1 MNLETVI
8 TYMTLTVIGLLPMMN
23 PPAAAT
29 VLLGLSK
36 GRDKSY
42 IVTQAK
48 TVGVYLFIALCVTF
62 FIGASVLELFSISIP
77 SLRLGG
83 GIVILAIGFNMLF
96 PKPEIADARPGQD
109 SIALVPLTI
118 PSLCGP
124 GTMALII
131 SLAAEIA
138 TYENHESMISVYS
151 GVIIG
156 FLLVALTAGFI
167 LSMAYPILKA
177 LGQNGINAFTR
188 IMGFLLICM
197 GVQFFTV
204 GIEEIVIDLSLLLES
219 SIH

>member
-1 MNLETVI
+1 MHLETLF
-8 TYMTLTVIGLLPMMN
+8 TYMTLTVLGLLPIMN

-42 IVTQAK
+42 IVSQAK
-48 TVGVYLFIALCVTF
+48 TTGIYLFIALCITF

-83 GIVILAIGFNMLF
+83 GIIIVAIGFNMLF
-96 PKPEIADARPGQD
+96 PRPDNGASPSGQD

-124 GTMALII
+124 GSMAMII
-131 SLAAEIA
+131 SLAAQIA
-138 TYENHESMISVYS
+138 TYENHTSMTSVYG
-151 GVIIG
+151 GVVAG
-156 FLLVALTAGFI
+156 LALVALTATFT
-167 LSMAYPILKA
+167 LTMAYPLLKA

-197 GVQFFTV
+197 GVQFFTL
-204 GIEEIVIDLSLLLES
+204 GIQEIVLEINELL
-219 SIH
+219 

>member
-1 MNLETVI
+1 MNIEMLL
-8 TYMTLTVIGLLPMMN
+8 TYLSLTVLGLLPIMN

-36 GRDKSY
+36 GKDKSY
-42 IVTQAK
+42 IVQQAK
-48 TVGVYLFIALCVTF
+48 TVGLYLFFALCITF
-62 FIGASVLELFSISIP
+62 FIGASVLELFNISIP

-83 GIVILAIGFNMLF
+83 GIIIVAIGFNMLF
-96 PKPEIADARPGQD
+96 PKIESTSSSPQQD

-131 SLAAEIA
+131 SLAAELAIHGD
-138 TYENHESMISVYS
+138 ELHMPSVYS
-151 GVIIG
+151 GVIAG
-156 FLLVALTAGFI
+156 FAVVAAIAAFI
-167 LSMAYPILKA
+167 LSMAYPLLKA

-204 GIEEIVIDLSLLLES
+204 GITEIVQEFMI
-219 SIH
+219 SIN

>member
-1 MNLETVI
+1 MNIETLL
-8 TYMTLTVIGLLPMMN
+8 TYFSLTILGLLPMMN

-36 GRDKSY
+36 GQNKEY
-42 IVTQAK
+42 IVNQAK
-48 TVGVYLFIALCVTF
+48 TVSLYLFIAMCVTF
-62 FIGASVLELFSISIP
+62 FIGASVLEMFSISIP

-83 GIVILAIGFNMLF
+83 GIIICAIGFNMLF
-96 PKPEIADARPGQD
+96 PKPENLDCTAPKG

-138 TYENHESMISVYS
+138 TSEQELERLSIYT
-151 GVIIG
+151 GVIGG
-156 FLLVALTAGFI
+156 FVVVSFIAGFI
-167 LSMAYPILKA
+167 LSMAYPLLKA
-177 LGQNGINAFTR
+177 LGQNGIDAFTR

-197 GVQFFTV
+197 GVQFFTI
-204 GIEEIVIDLSLLLES
+204 GITEIVQDISVL
-219 SIH
+219 I

>member
-1 MNLETVI
+1 MHLETLF
-8 TYMTLTVIGLLPMMN
+8 TYMTLTVLGLLPIMN

-42 IVTQAK
+42 IVSQAK
-48 TVGVYLFIALCVTF
+48 TTGVYLFIALCITF

-83 GIVILAIGFNMLF
+83 GIIIVAIGFNMLF
-96 PKPEIADARPGQD
+96 PRPDNGAAPSGQD

-124 GTMALII
+124 GSMAMII
-131 SLAAEIA
+131 SLAAQIA
-138 TYENHESMISVYS
+138 TYENHTSMTSVYG
-151 GVIIG
+151 GVVAG
-156 FLLVALTAGFI
+156 LAVVALIATFI
-167 LSMAYPILKA
+167 LTMAYPLLKA

-197 GVQFFTV
+197 GVQFFTL
-204 GIEEIVIDLSLLLES
+204 GIQEIVLEINELL
-219 SIH
+219 

>member
-1 MNLETVI
+1 MNIETLL
-8 TYMTLTVIGLLPMMN
+8 TYLSLTVLGLLPIMN

-42 IVTQAK
+42 IVDQAK
-48 TVGVYLFIALCVTF
+48 SVGIYLFVALCITF
-62 FIGASVLELFSISIP
+62 FIGASVLELFNISIP

-83 GIVILAIGFNMLF
+83 GIIIVAIGFNMLF
-96 PKPEIADARPGQD
+96 PKQESSSTTSGQD

-131 SLAAEIA
+131 SLAAELAIHGD
-138 TYENHESMISVYS
+138 ELHMPSVYG
-151 GVIIG
+151 GVISG
-156 FLLVALTAGFI
+156 FAVVAGIAAFT
-167 LSMAYPILKA
+167 LSMAYPLLRA

-204 GIEEIVIDLSLLLES
+204 GIEEIVVEINRL
-219 SIH
+219 I

>member
-1 MNLETVI
+1 MHFETLL
-8 TYMTLTVIGLLPMMN
+8 TYLTLTVIGLLPMMN

-36 GRDKSY
+36 GKDKKY

-48 TVGVYLFIALCVTF
+48 SVGINLFVALCVTF
-62 FIGASVLELFSISIP
+62 FIGSSVLELFNISIP

-83 GIVILAIGFNMLF
+83 GIIIVAIGFNMLF
-96 PKPEIADARPGQD
+96 PRPEVSNNDPGQE

-131 SLAAEIA
+131 SLAAQIA
-138 TYENHESMISVYS
+138 TYENHVSMTSVYS
-151 GVIIG
+151 GVVIG
-156 FLLVALTAGFI
+156 FMIVSLIAAFT
-167 LSMAYPILKA
+167 LSMAYPLLKA

-197 GVQFFTV
+197 GVQFFTL
-204 GIEEIVIDLSLLLES
+204 GIEETVQVIHQLL
-219 SIH
+219 

>member
-1 MNLETVI
+1 MNIETLL
-8 TYMTLTVIGLLPMMN
+8 TYLSLTVVGLLPMMN

-36 GRDKSY
+36 GRNKSY
-42 IVTQAK
+42 IVSQAK
-48 TVGVYLFIALCVTF
+48 TVGLYLFFALFITF

-83 GIVILAIGFNMLF
+83 GIIIIAIGFNMLF
-96 PKPEIADARPGQD
+96 PKKDVDNTSPGQD

-131 SLAAEIA
+131 SLAAELAIHKD
-138 TYENHESMISVYS
+138 ELHMISVYS
-151 GVIIG
+151 GVISG
-156 FLLVALTAGFI
+156 FAVVSLIAAFT
-167 LSMAYPILKA
+167 LSMAYPLLKA

-197 GVQFFTV
+197 GVQFFTL
-204 GIEEIVIDLSLLLES
+204 GIEEIVQDIY
-219 SIH
+219 HAF

>member
-1 MNLETVI
+1 MQIETLL
-8 TYMTLTVIGLLPMMN
+8 TYLTLTVIGLLPIMN

-36 GRDKSY
+36 GRDKNY
-42 IVTQAK
+42 IVSQAK
-48 TVGVYLFIALCVTF
+48 AVGVYLFIALCITF
-62 FIGASVLELFSISIP
+62 FIGATVLDLFSISIP

-83 GIVILAIGFNMLF
+83 GIIIVAIGFNMLF
-96 PKPEIADARPGQD
+96 PRKEADNTSPGQD

-131 SLAAEIA
+131 SLAAELAIHRD
-138 TYENHESMISVYS
+138 ELHIPSVYS
-151 GVIIG
+151 GVIAG
-156 FLLVALTAGFI
+156 FAIVALIAAFT
-167 LSMAYPILKA
+167 LSMAYPLLRA

-197 GVQFFTV
+197 GVQFFTL
-204 GIEEIVIDLSLLLES
+204 GIEEIALE
-219 SIH
+219 IYQML

>member
-1 MNLETVI
+1 MHLETLL
-8 TYMTLTVIGLLPMMN
+8 TYMTLTILGLLPIMN

-36 GRDKSY
+36 GKDKSY
-42 IVTQAK
+42 IVSQAK
-48 TVGVYLFIALCVTF
+48 STGLYLFIALCISF

-83 GIVILAIGFNMLF
+83 GIIIVAIGFNMLF
-96 PKPEIADARPGQD
+96 PRAESKASPTDQD

-124 GTMALII
+124 GSMAMII
-131 SLAAEIA
+131 SLAAQIA
-138 TYENHESMISVYS
+138 TYENHISILSVY
-151 GVIIG
+151 IG
-156 FLLVALTAGFI
+156 IVMGLAIVTLIATFTLT
-167 LSMAYPILKA
+167 MAYPLLKA

-197 GVQFFTV
+197 GVQFFTL
-204 GIEEIVIDLSLLLES
+204 GIEEIILEIHTLL
-219 SIH
+219 

>member
-1 MNLETVI
+1 MHIETLL
-8 TYMTLTVIGLLPMMN
+8 TYLTLTVIGLLPMMN

-36 GRDKSY
+36 GKDKSY
-42 IVTQAK
+42 IVSQAQ
-48 TVGVYLFIALCVTF
+48 TVGVYLFFALCITF
-62 FIGASVLELFSISIP
+62 FIGSSVLELFSISIP

-83 GIVILAIGFNMLF
+83 GIIIVAIGFNMLF
-96 PKPEIADARPGQD
+96 PRQESGSTSPGQD

-131 SLAAEIA
+131 SLAAELAIHGD
-138 TYENHESMISVYS
+138 ELHMPSVYT
-151 GVIIG
+151 GVITG
-156 FLLVALTAGFI
+156 FAVVALIAAFV
-167 LSMAYPILKA
+167 LSMAYPLLKA

-197 GVQFFTV
+197 GVQFFTL
-204 GIEEIVIDLSLLLES
+204 GIEEIVIEINKLL
-219 SIH
+219 

>member
-1 MNLETVI
+1 MNIETLL
-8 TYMTLTVIGLLPMMN
+8 TYLSLTVLGLLPIMN

-42 IVTQAK
+42 IVNQAK
-48 TVGVYLFIALCVTF
+48 SVGIYLFVALCITF

-83 GIVILAIGFNMLF
+83 GIIIVAIGFNMLF
-96 PKPEIADARPGQD
+96 PKQESSNTTPGQD

-131 SLAAEIA
+131 SLAAELAIHGD
-138 TYENHESMISVYS
+138 ELHMPSVYG
-151 GVIIG
+151 GVISG
-156 FLLVALTAGFI
+156 FAVVAGIAAFT
-167 LSMAYPILKA
+167 LSMAYPLLRA

-204 GIEEIVIDLSLLLES
+204 GIEEIVIEINRL
-219 SIH
+219 I

>member
-1 MNLETVI
+1 MHIETLF
-8 TYMTLTVIGLLPMMN
+8 TYMTLTILGLLPIMN

-36 GRDKSY
+36 GRDKNY
-42 IVTQAK
+42 IVSQAK
-48 TVGVYLFIALCVTF
+48 ATGLYLFIALCITF

-83 GIVILAIGFNMLF
+83 GIIIVAIGFNMLF
-96 PKPEIADARPGQD
+96 PRSDNGAAPSGQD

-124 GTMALII
+124 GSMAMVI
-131 SLAAEIA
+131 SLAAQIA
-138 TYENHESMISVYS
+138 TYENHISMTSVYG
-151 GVIIG
+151 GVVAG
-156 FLLVALTAGFI
+156 LAFVALIATFT
-167 LSMAYPILKA
+167 LTMAYPLLKA

-197 GVQFFTV
+197 GVQFFTI
-204 GIEEIVIDLSLLLES
+204 GIQEIVLEINELL
-219 SIH
+219 

>member
-1 MNLETVI
+1 MHLETLF
-8 TYMTLTVIGLLPMMN
+8 TYMTLTVLGLLPIMN
-23 PPAAAT
+23 PPAAAA

-42 IVTQAK
+42 IVSQAK
-48 TVGVYLFIALCVTF
+48 TTGIYLFIALCMTF

-83 GIVILAIGFNMLF
+83 GIIIVAIGFNMLF
-96 PKPEIADARPGQD
+96 PRTENTSTPLGQD

-124 GTMALII
+124 GSMAVII
-131 SLAAEIA
+131 SLAAQIA
-138 TYENHESMISVYS
+138 TYENHTSMPSVYG
-151 GVIIG
+151 GV
-156 FLLVALTAGFI
+156 VAGLAIVAMIAAFTLT
-167 LSMAYPILKA
+167 MAYPLLKA

-197 GVQFFTV
+197 GVQFFTL
-204 GIEEIVIDLSLLLES
+204 GIQEIVLEIRTLL
-219 SIH
+219 

>member
-1 MNLETVI
+1 MHLETLF
-8 TYMTLTVIGLLPMMN
+8 TYMTLTVLGLLPIMN

-42 IVTQAK
+42 IVSQAK
-48 TVGVYLFIALCVTF
+48 TTGVYLFITLCITF

-83 GIVILAIGFNMLF
+83 GIIIVAIGFNMLF
-96 PKPEIADARPGQD
+96 PRPDNGAAPSGQD

-124 GTMALII
+124 GSMAMII
-131 SLAAEIA
+131 SLAAQIA
-138 TYENHESMISVYS
+138 TYENHTSMTSVYG
-151 GVIIG
+151 GVVAG
-156 FLLVALTAGFI
+156 LALVALIATFT
-167 LSMAYPILKA
+167 LTMAYPLLKA

-197 GVQFFTV
+197 GVQFFTL
-204 GIEEIVIDLSLLLES
+204 GIQEIVLEINELL
-219 SIH
+219 

>member
-1 MNLETVI
+1 MNIETLL
-8 TYMTLTVIGLLPMMN
+8 TYLSLTVLGLLPIMN

-42 IVTQAK
+42 IVDQAK
-48 TVGVYLFIALCVTF
+48 SVGIYLFVALCITF
-62 FIGASVLELFSISIP
+62 FIGASVLELFNISIP

-83 GIVILAIGFNMLF
+83 GIIIVAIGFNMLF
-96 PKPEIADARPGQD
+96 PKQESSSTTPGQD

-131 SLAAEIA
+131 SLAAELAIHGD
-138 TYENHESMISVYS
+138 ELHMPSVYG
-151 GVIIG
+151 GVISG
-156 FLLVALTAGFI
+156 FAVVAGIAAFT
-167 LSMAYPILKA
+167 LSMAYPLLRA

-204 GIEEIVIDLSLLLES
+204 GIEEIVVEINRL
-219 SIH
+219 I

>member
-1 MNLETVI
+1 MHLETLF
-8 TYMTLTVIGLLPMMN
+8 TYMTLTVLGLLPIMN

-42 IVTQAK
+42 IVSQAK
-48 TVGVYLFIALCVTF
+48 TTGIYLFIALCITF

-83 GIVILAIGFNMLF
+83 GIIIVAIGFNMLF
-96 PKPEIADARPGQD
+96 PRPDNGAAPSGQD

-124 GTMALII
+124 GSMAMII
-131 SLAAEIA
+131 SLAAQIA
-138 TYENHESMISVYS
+138 TYENHTSMTSVYG
-151 GVIIG
+151 GVVAG
-156 FLLVALTAGFI
+156 LALVALIATFT
-167 LSMAYPILKA
+167 LTMAYPLLKA
-177 LGQNGINAFTR
+177 LGQNGIKAFTR

-197 GVQFFTV
+197 GVQFFTL
-204 GIEEIVIDLSLLLES
+204 GIQEIVLEINELL
-219 SIH
+219 

>member
-1 MNLETVI
+1 MHIETLF
-8 TYMTLTVIGLLPMMN
+8 TYLMLTVIGLLPMMN

-36 GRDKSY
+36 GQDKNF
-42 IVTQAK
+42 IVSQAK
-48 TVGVYLFIALCVTF
+48 TVGFYLFCALCITF
-62 FIGASVLELFSISIP
+62 LIGASVLELFSISIP

-83 GIVILAIGFNMLF
+83 GIIIVAIGFNMLF
-96 PKPEIADARPGQD
+96 PSPETGNGPPGQD

-131 SLAAEIA
+131 SLAAELAIHG
-138 TYENHESMISVYS
+138 EELHMPSVYG
-151 GVIIG
+151 GVFTG
-156 FLLVALTAGFI
+156 FAIVALIAAFT
-167 LSMAYPILKA
+167 LSMAYPLLKA

-197 GVQFFTV
+197 GVQFFTL
-204 GIEEIVIDLSLLLES
+204 GIEEIVQDIYQLL
-219 SIH
+219 

>member
-1 MNLETVI
+1 MHIETLF
-8 TYMTLTVIGLLPMMN
+8 TYLTLTVIGLLPMMN

-36 GRDKSY
+36 GKDKNY
-42 IVTQAK
+42 IVSQAK
-48 TVGVYLFIALCVTF
+48 TVGVFLFFALCITF
-62 FIGASVLELFSISIP
+62 LIGASVLELFSISIP

-83 GIVILAIGFNMLF
+83 GIIIVAIGFNMLF
-96 PKPEIADARPGQD
+96 PSPEAGNGPPGQD

-131 SLAAEIA
+131 SLAAELAIHGD
-138 TYENHESMISVYS
+138 ELHMPSVYS
-151 GVIIG
+151 GVLSG
-156 FLLVALTAGFI
+156 FAVVALIAAFT
-167 LSMAYPILKA
+167 LSMAYPLLKA

-197 GVQFFTV
+197 GVQFFTL
-204 GIEEIVIDLSLLLES
+204 GIEEIVQDIYQLL
-219 SIH
+219 

>member
-1 MNLETVI
+1 MHLETLL
-8 TYMTLTVIGLLPMMN
+8 TYMTLTIIGLLPIMN
-23 PPAAAT
+23 PPAAAA

-42 IVTQAK
+42 IVSTAK
-48 TVGVYLFIALCVTF
+48 ATGLYLFIALCITF

-83 GIVILAIGFNMLF
+83 GIIIVAIGFNMLF
-96 PKPEIADARPGQD
+96 PRVESTSTPMGQD

-124 GTMALII
+124 GSMAVII
-131 SLAAEIA
+131 SLAAQIA
-138 TYENHESMISVYS
+138 TYENHASMTSVYG
-151 GVIIG
+151 GVVTGLAI
-156 FLLVALTAGFI
+156 VAMIATFTLT
-167 LSMAYPILKA
+167 MAYPLLKA

-197 GVQFFTV
+197 GVQFFTL
-204 GIEEIVIDLSLLLES
+204 GIQEIVVEIHTLL
-219 SIH
+219 

>member
-1 MNLETVI
+1 MNIEMLL
-8 TYMTLTVIGLLPMMN
+8 TYLSLTVLGLLPIMN

-36 GRDKSY
+36 GKDKSY
-42 IVTQAK
+42 IVQQAK
-48 TVGVYLFIALCVTF
+48 TVGLYLFFALCITF
-62 FIGASVLELFSISIP
+62 FIGASVLELFNISIP

-83 GIVILAIGFNMLF
+83 GIIIVAIGFNMLF
-96 PKPEIADARPGQD
+96 PKTENTCSSPQQD

-131 SLAAEIA
+131 SLAAELAIHGD
-138 TYENHESMISVYS
+138 ELHMPSVYS
-151 GVIIG
+151 GVIAG
-156 FLLVALTAGFI
+156 FAVVAAIAAFI
-167 LSMAYPILKA
+167 LSMAYPLLKA

-204 GIEEIVIDLSLLLES
+204 GITEIVQVFMI
-219 SIH
+219 SIN

>member
-1 MNLETVI
+1 MHLETLF
-8 TYMTLTVIGLLPMMN
+8 TYMTLTVLGLLPIMN
-23 PPAAAT
+23 PPAAAA

-42 IVTQAK
+42 IVSQAK
-48 TVGVYLFIALCVTF
+48 TTGIYLFIALCMTF

-83 GIVILAIGFNMLF
+83 GIIIVAIGFNMLF
-96 PKPEIADARPGQD
+96 PRAENTSTPLGQD

-124 GTMALII
+124 GSMAVII
-131 SLAAEIA
+131 SLAAQIA
-138 TYENHESMISVYS
+138 TYENHTSMPSVYG
-151 GVIIG
+151 GV
-156 FLLVALTAGFI
+156 VAGLAIVAMIAAFTLT
-167 LSMAYPILKA
+167 MAYPLLKA

-197 GVQFFTV
+197 GVQFFTL
-204 GIEEIVIDLSLLLES
+204 GIQEIVLEIRTLL
-219 SIH
+219 